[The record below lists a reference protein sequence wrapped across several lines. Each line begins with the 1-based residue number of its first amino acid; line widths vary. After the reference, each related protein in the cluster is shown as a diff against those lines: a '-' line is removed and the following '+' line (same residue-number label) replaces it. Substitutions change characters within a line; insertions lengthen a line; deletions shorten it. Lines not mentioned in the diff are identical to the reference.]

1 MPGYKS
7 TLAGHPLHPQLI
19 VAPAGLLPF
28 SFVMDVMHL
37 TTGDASYAQAGYH
50 CMWGGYIG
58 ALAAASAGAVDYFA
72 IPNDSH
78 TKKIANIHA
87 GLNAGLILLYTANL
101 VIRKANDRKPSTVS
115 TILSAI
121 GADGLLVSAWYGG
134 HMVYEHGMRVK
145 EESEVEGA
153 KSVRPLGDEALELAF
168 QRLES
173 TVTGGSE
180 G

>member
-58 ALAAASAGAVDYFA
+58 ALTAASAGAVDYFA

-87 GLNAGLILLYTANL
+87 GLNAGLIPLYTANL
-101 VIRKANDRKPSTVS
+101 VIRKANDGKPSTVS

-121 GADGLLVSAWYGG
+121 GAGGLLVSAWYGG
-134 HMVYEHGMRVK
+134 HMVYEHGMRV
-145 EESEVEGA
+145 EE
-153 KSVRPLGDEALELAF
+153 
-168 QRLES
+168 
-173 TVTGGSE
+173 
-180 G
+180 